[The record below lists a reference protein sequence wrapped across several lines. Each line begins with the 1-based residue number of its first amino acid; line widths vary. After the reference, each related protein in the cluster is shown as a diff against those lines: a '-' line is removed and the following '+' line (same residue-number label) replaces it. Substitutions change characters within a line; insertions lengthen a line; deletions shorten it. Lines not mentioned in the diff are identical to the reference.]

1 MKISGISV
9 IRESS
14 VGELRADEGKKRFWT
29 QVLETA
35 VLKTVP
41 EEPATCT
48 SCLLVQAS
56 SHRPVHTFPPLQ
68 AAVVTSAQ
76 DSSLLTARTQ
86 DCLLDYHKPGSN

>member
-1 MKISGISV
+1 MKINRISV

-14 VGELRADEGKKRFWT
+14 VEELRADEGKKRFWI

-35 VLKTVP
+35 VLKMVP

-48 SCLLVQAS
+48 SCSLVQARP
-56 SHRPVHTFPPLQ
+56 HRPVHTFPPLQ
-68 AAVVTSAQ
+68 AVVVTSAQ

-86 DCLLDYHKPGSN
+86 DRLLDYHKPRK